1 MFKGSWSFILLLTHS
16 SEAKV
21 QSSHVLWLLYANLTF
36 AAQFSSQSETTATE
50 NHTHRRTSILR
61 VLGLERQP
69 TYATGTR
76 SAYGM

>member
-50 NHTHRRTSILR
+50 NHTRRRTSILR
-61 VLGLERQP
+61 ALGLERQP